1 MLNDIDKILESDSE
15 QATKPLPKIPGWLQD
30 AQKLDANEK
39 AILLRRI
46 QDELEACVKGNTG
59 QGADID
65 SGSVI
70 LLLSFLQELLRVKSR
85 TDPVTERMYN
95 KVENLQRHNSLS
107 NKVLIEGTE
116 KIQKAVVIL
125 TKFRQSNK
133 GSQSGRDIKDLDSN
147 QALLTPIYLYLVI
160 CN

>member
-1 MLNDIDKILESDSE
+1 M
-15 QATKPLPKIPGWLQD
+15 D
-30 AQKLDANEK
+30 AGEK
-39 AILLRRI
+39 ANLLRRI
-46 QDELEACVKGNTG
+46 REELDACVQGNTG

-133 GSQSGRDIKDLDSN
+133 GSQSGWDIKDLDSN
-147 QALLTPIYLYLVI
+147 QALMNSTYLYI
-160 CN
+160 IIRI